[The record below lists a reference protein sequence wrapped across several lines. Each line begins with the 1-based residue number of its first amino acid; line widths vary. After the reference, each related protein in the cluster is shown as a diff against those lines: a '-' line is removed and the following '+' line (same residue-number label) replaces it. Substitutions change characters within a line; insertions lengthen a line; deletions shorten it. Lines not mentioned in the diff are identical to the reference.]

1 MKLLKLIVISIL
13 LSSVVLLYSCESN
26 DSNIVHGTGNLKA
39 KSKMLIEVFTNTSC
53 VGCPAA
59 DAYVDQIH
67 HYQGVTINDTNVII
81 IKVHTTMFPNDPFY
95 LFNVPVNNTR
105 QTYYGAGIVNPL
117 GFSDGT
123 MMAVPFSS
131 SAWTNQINQ
140 HLNLTRT
147 FAINLSNTYNSAN
160 NTGTINLQL
169 GQLSGATVSDLR
181 YFIAVVEDDLHY
193 NAPNGVNLHNSVLRD
208 MLTAPAGDDLQL
220 SAGQSVNISKDYSL
234 KNGINYLNTSLVV
247 FIQSVSTKT
256 VYAVEKIKLQ

>member
-1 MKLLKLIVISIL
+1 MKFLKSFVISLL
-13 LSSVVLLYSCESN
+13 LSSVVMLYSCESN
-26 DSNIVHGTGNLKA
+26 DNNIVHGTGDLKA
-39 KSKMLIEVFTNTSC
+39 KSKMLVEVFTNTSC

-67 HYQGVTINDTNVII
+67 EYQGITINDTNVII

-95 LFNVPVNNTR
+95 LFNTPVNNPR
-105 QTYYGAGIVNPL
+105 QTYYGAGVVNPL

-147 FAINLSNTYNSAN
+147 FAVNMTNTYNQAT

-181 YFIAVVEDDLHY
+181 YFIAVVESDLHY
-193 NAPNGVNLHNSVLRD
+193 NAPNGVNVHNNVLRD

-220 SAGQSVNISKDYSL
+220 SSGQSVNIVKDYSL
-234 KNGINYLNTSLVV
+234 KNGINYLNTDLVV

-256 VYAVEKIKLQ
+256 VYAVEKIKIY